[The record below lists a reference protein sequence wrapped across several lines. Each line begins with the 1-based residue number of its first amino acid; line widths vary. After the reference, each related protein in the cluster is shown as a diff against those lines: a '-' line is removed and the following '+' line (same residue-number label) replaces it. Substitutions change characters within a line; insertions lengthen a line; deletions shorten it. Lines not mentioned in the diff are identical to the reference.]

1 MLSIRFRVA
10 SEEAAVSCDENL
22 LSSLGEEMIAPFV
35 MGGRHLLSS
44 LGVARTI
51 GAIGG

>member
-22 LSSLGEEMIAPFV
+22 LSSLGEEMVVPFV
-35 MGGRHLLSS
+35 RGSTFIIISRCC
-44 LGVARTI
+44 
-51 GAIGG
+51 